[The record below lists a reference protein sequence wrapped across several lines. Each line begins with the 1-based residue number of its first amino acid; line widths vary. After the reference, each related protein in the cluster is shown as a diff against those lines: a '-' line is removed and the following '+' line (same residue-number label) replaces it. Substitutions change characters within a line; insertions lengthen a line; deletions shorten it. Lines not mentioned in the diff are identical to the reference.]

1 MIKCE
6 KTVKKRQSKS
16 EENIREE
23 KSLNQCFQSAHI
35 RNLLDFDWL
44 VSRHPRKKRDHS
56 VTLKDCFT
64 LFLFVIET
72 LFILLHDHF
81 ISDLSLGVQSFIQ
94 FYFLYA
100 CQKYIHWLLIKYVY
114 EVVRSLPHWKELS
127 ESFRGYFNRKK
138 FVVSLTPESRSDVSH
153 AGIFCSSLFFHF
165 CARRIIVYC
174 FLWRK
179 NRTFLSSFHGKCCI

>member
-1 MIKCE
+1 MFLICSHK
-6 KTVKKRQSKS
+6 KSSWFWLASVTPKKR
-16 EENIREE
+16 
-23 KSLNQCFQSAHI
+23 
-35 RNLLDFDWL
+35 
-44 VSRHPRKKRDHS
+44 KKKGDILIS
-56 VTLKDCFT
+56 YIQG
-64 LFLFVIET
+64 LFHFFFVIDT

-81 ISDLSLGVQSFIQ
+81 ISDLWFRRTK
-94 FYFLYA
+94 LYSVLFPLR
-100 CQKYIHWLLIKYVY
+100 QKYIHWLFLKYVY
-114 EVVRSLPHWKELS
+114 EVVRSLKHWKELL

-153 AGIFCSSLFFHF
+153 TGIFCSSLFFHF

>member
-1 MIKCE
+1 MVIAIELNGTQFWEKSGEWFEIASTITPELYDTKFCYQFIVSMAKCE

-16 EENIREE
+16 KENIREE

-44 VSRHPRKKRDHS
+44 VSRHPRRKGIIQLHWRTVLLFFRDWNIVYLIACPFHIRPFARRTKLYS
-56 VTLKDCFT
+56 V
-64 LFLFVIET
+64 LFPL
-72 LFILLHDHF
+72 
-81 ISDLSLGVQSFIQ
+81 
-94 FYFLYA
+94 

-138 FVVSLTPESRSDVSH
+138 FVVSCKSRWYIS
-153 AGIFCSSLFFHF
+153 
-165 CARRIIVYC
+165 
-174 FLWRK
+174 
-179 NRTFLSSFHGKCCI
+179 